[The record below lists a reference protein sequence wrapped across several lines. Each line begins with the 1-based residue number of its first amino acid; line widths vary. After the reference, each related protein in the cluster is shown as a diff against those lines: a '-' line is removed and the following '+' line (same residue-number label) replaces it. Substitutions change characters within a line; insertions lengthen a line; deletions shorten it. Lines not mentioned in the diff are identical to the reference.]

1 MTTSEF
7 YMSSLVEVIAAI
19 ESYKRRKKMETEK
32 LFLLA
37 DLYANRLAHSF
48 DPKKVKLAQPWDVYP
63 DAFTE
68 EQIAYETA
76 WKQEEL
82 ERYKERRRRAMDAH
96 NAKNKE
102 RQEVI
107 E

>member
-7 YMSSLVEVIAAI
+7 YASSLVEVIAAI
-19 ESYKRRKKMETEK
+19 ESHKRREK
-32 LFLLA
+32 TKIEKIFLLA

-63 DAFTE
+63 DAFAE
-68 EQIAYETA
+68 EQKAHEEA

-82 ERYKERRRRAMDAH
+82 ERYKEGRRRAMDAH
-96 NAKNKE
+96 NAKNRRE
-102 RQEVI
+102 QEVI